1 MCITFANEILYRFNQ
16 QKKKKKKK
24 NENKP
29 CDKHNRAIK

>member
-16 QKKKKKKK
+16 QKKKKKK